1 MITFTS
7 IGLKWSNIQWL
18 IAALSVGLGFG
29 LQEVVA
35 NFVCGLIV
43 LFEQPLRIG
52 DTVTIGDV
60 NGTVSRIRIRATTIV
75 DWDRKELIV
84 PNKEFITGRLVNWS
98 LSDNII
104 RLRIPIG
111 IAYGSDTDLAEK
123 LMLKTAKAN
132 PLVVDQ
138 PEPKAVFFGFGDNSL
153 NFELR
158 VFIRS
163 IDDWIPMLH
172 ELNRTINREF
182 RKADVTI
189 SFPQRDV
196 HLDQIGPL
204 EVRVVADSNIHPQ
217 MNAYINPSDKTG
229 V

>member
-1 MITFTS
+1 MIKLH
-7 IGLKWSNIQWL
+7 LKSAVAIL
-18 IAALSVGLGFG
+18 IILFIILIPGISLSQKKDQSPQKDQVSAKQLDSKN
-29 LQEVVA
+29 VA
-35 NFVCGLIV
+35 DEPGSLNLDD
-43 LFEQPLRIG
+43 LKK
-52 DTVTIGDV
+52 
-60 NGTVSRIRIRATTIV
+60 IRTIV
-75 DWDRKELIV
+75 ENAGDLSENELIV

-104 RLRIPIG
+104 RIRIPIG

-123 LMLKTAKAN
+123 LMLNTAKAN
-132 PLVVDQ
+132 PLVVDH
-138 PEPKAVFFGFGDNSL
+138 PEPQAVFFGFGDNSL

-172 ELNRTINREF
+172 ELNRTINHEF

-196 HLDQIGPL
+196 HLDQIRPL
-204 EVRVVADSNIHPQ
+204 EVRVIADSNIHPQ
-217 MNAYINPSDKTG
+217 MNAYINPSDKSR